1 MIAAI
6 IAVASTAI
14 DFEPIPRFYK
24 DEISNGQ
31 LVTDIKK
38 SEGGGNQ

>member
-1 MIAAI
+1 MIVAI
-6 IAVASTAI
+6 IAIASMAI

-31 LVTDIKK
+31 LVTNIKK
-38 SEGGGNQ
+38 SDGGGVQ